1 MSIGDLTRRI
11 VFGRH
16 PRRTLVRVLVL
27 AALSFITFRWVLIP
41 VRAAGISMEP
51 TYRSGSLNLLNRLAY
66 RYRQP
71 ERGDIVGIKLAG
83 PHVVYVK
90 RIIALPGERILIT
103 RGQVYINGA
112 PLAEPYVRNR
122 RDWDVPEVK
131 LTPREYYV
139 IGDNRGMRAADHDF
153 GRVDMS
159 RILGR
164 VIF

>member
-1 MSIGDLTRRI
+1 MSLADLTRRI
-11 VFGRH
+11 VIGRH

-41 VRAAGISMEP
+41 VRAEGISMEP

-83 PHVVYVK
+83 PHVLYVK

-112 PLAEPYVRNR
+112 PLAELYVRNR